1 MKHLE
6 DNFPGTINVFVKY
19 IVEEEE
25 RLGGVAGKIG
35 IEYDV
40 RLMGDAQETAIA
52 MTNHRYI
59 NLEALLKTVILTSLM
74 DILLK
79 GLQCNF
85 IARLNKTLT
94 MQNYPQE
101 RQVLIQI
108 SVYSLLLLRFQ
119 ST

>member
-1 MKHLE
+1 MFGEPIVDHDGDRQIVTYNLQVKHLE

-25 RLGGVAGKIG
+25 RVGGVVAGKIG

-59 NLEALLKTVILTSLM
+59 NLRALLITVILISLV

-79 GLQCNF
+79 GLPCNF
-85 IARLNKTLT
+85 IPPLNRMST
-94 MQNYPQE
+94 M
-101 RQVLIQI
+101 
-108 SVYSLLLLRFQ
+108 
-119 ST
+119 